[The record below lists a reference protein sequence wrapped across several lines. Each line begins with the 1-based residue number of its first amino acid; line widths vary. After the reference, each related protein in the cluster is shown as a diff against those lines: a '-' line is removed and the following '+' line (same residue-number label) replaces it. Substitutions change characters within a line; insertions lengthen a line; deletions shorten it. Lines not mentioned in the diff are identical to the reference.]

1 MKIALLIAVLV
12 LPQQL
17 LLDQSSFTLS
27 VKRENP
33 EEAPIAFALKH
44 EKDGKIVEIP
54 LQREFL
60 IPTEEEEAAES
71 DYVTPYNF
79 DSHVTA
85 FPVGNNSIG
94 IHLTS
99 YSIQESGSAA
109 AASGK
114 DVFLLYV
121 PESGEVFPGPHLG
134 ITRSRVRTDG
144 CFSALYTT
152 ALISDINKDG
162 LMDLGLTKEEMI
174 CVEEDGTVNADP
186 FYQKHPTHWYT
197 LVNNE
202 WEYNKFLHG
211 TTSTSPSWTLP
222 GLSKSPVEFVKEI
235 LNRKTK

>member
-1 MKIALLIAVLV
+1 MKIVLLIAVLV
-12 LPQQL
+12 LLQQSP
-17 LLDQSSFTLS
+17 LDQSSFTLL

-33 EEAPIAFALKH
+33 DEAPLAFSLKH
-44 EKDGKIVEIP
+44 EMNGKITEIP

-60 IPTEEEEAAES
+60 IPAEEEESAES
-71 DYVTPYNF
+71 DYVTPYDF
-79 DSHVTA
+79 ASHVTA
-85 FPVGNNSIG
+85 FPVRKDAIG
-94 IHLTS
+94 LHLTS

-121 PESGEVFPGPHLG
+121 PESGEVFPGPQLG
-134 ITRSRVRTDG
+134 ITRSRVRMDG

-162 LMDLGLTKEEMI
+162 LMDLGLTQEEMI

-186 FYQKHPTHWYT
+186 FYQKHPIHWYT
-197 LVNNE
+197 LLTNE

-211 TTSTSPSWTLP
+211 ASSTSPSWTLP
-222 GLSKSPVEFVKEI
+222 GLPKSPVEFVKEI
-235 LNRKTK
+235 LNRKMN